1 MNPNIKVSTQFSKR
15 HQIVISV
22 KETIIAPERGEK
34 DKNKLKTIRTLTPIL
49 TASLPSYQLF

>member
-22 KETIIAPERGEK
+22 NEIIVSPKQEEK
-34 DKNKLKTIRTLTPIL
+34 TEKKAKTIRTLTPIL